1 MSGARLQIRGTPYS
15 LRGPGASFRWIE
27 MSIQLLKSTFVV
39 GGMTLISRVLGFVR
53 DMVTAHFFG
62 ASLGYDA
69 FIVASKI
76 PNFLRRLFAEGA
88 FSQAFVPIL
97 SEYRVTRSQEE
108 VHQFVNRVAGCF
120 ALVLSLVTLIGI
132 LIAPGLI
139 FLFAPGFVTTGTGAR
154 FELASSMLRITF
166 PYILFIS
173 LTAFAGGIL
182 NSYGRFAAPAFTPVF
197 LNIAIII
204 SAIVL
209 APFLAEP
216 VTALAWGIL
225 LGGVIQLLFQWP
237 FLYRLNLLP
246 RPQINWQ
253 DKGVRRILTLM
264 LPALLGVSVNQL
276 NLMLSSVFASFLP
289 IGSVSWL
296 YYAERLME
304 FPLGGFGVALAT
316 VVLPRLA
323 QHHAESEHNGF
334 SVTLDWGLRWIMLIG
349 LPATLGLALLAGPL
363 LTTLFQSGQFTTR
376 DVLMSQP
383 CLVAYAIGILGFMC
397 VKIFGSAYYARQ
409 DIRTPVRFAMVTVV
423 VNVVLSLAFIYP
435 LAQMGLALATS
446 LAALLNASLLGIGL
460 IRRKLYRLQPGWG
473 LFLLRFGLASVAMIA
488 VILYFNPPLE
498 AWFTFSVEK
507 RITTL
512 AFLIL
517 TSGLAYIA
525 TLFATGLRPH
535 HVLVKA

>member
-1 MSGARLQIRGTPYS
+1 
-15 LRGPGASFRWIE
+15 
-27 MSIQLLKSTFVV
+27 
-39 GGMTLISRVLGFVR
+39 MTLISRVLGFVR

-88 FSQAFVPIL
+88 FSQAFVPLL
-97 SEYRVTRSQEE
+97 SEYRVSHSHEE
-108 VHQFVNRVAGCF
+108 VQQFVNRVAGCF
-120 ALVLSLVTLIGI
+120 SMVLALVTLLGI
-132 LIAPGLI
+132 LIAPLLI
-139 FLFAPGFVTTGTGAR
+139 LLFAPGFVTIGTGAR

-166 PYILFIS
+166 PYLLFIS

-182 NSYGRFAAPAFTPVF
+182 NSYGKFAGPAFTPVF
-197 LNIAIII
+197 LNIAIIF

-209 APFLAEP
+209 TPHLSEP
-216 VTALAWGIL
+216 VTALAWGIF

-237 FLYRLNLLP
+237 FLRRLNLLP
-246 RPQINWQ
+246 RPQIHWR
-253 DKGVRRILTLM
+253 DKGVRRILSLM
-264 LPALLGVSVNQL
+264 VPALLGVSVNQL

-289 IGSVSWL
+289 VGSVSWL

-323 QHHAESEHNGF
+323 QHHAESQHDGF
-334 SVTLDWGLRWIMLIG
+334 SVTLDWGLRWVLLVG

-363 LTTLFQSGQFTTR
+363 LTTLFQSGKFTTQ

-383 CLVAYAIGILGFMC
+383 CLVAYAVGILGFMC
-397 VKIFGSAYYARQ
+397 VKIFGSAYYAKQ
-409 DIRTPVRFAMVTVV
+409 DIKTPVLFAMVTVAT
-423 VNVVLSLAFIYP
+423 NALLSLAFVYP

-446 LAALLNASLLGIGL
+446 LAALLNAGLLGVGL
-460 IRRKLYRLQPGWG
+460 VKRGIYQFQPGWQ
-473 LFLLRFGLASVAMIA
+473 LFLLRFGLAAAALAA

-498 AWFTFSVEK
+498 LWFDFSVAK
-507 RITTL
+507 RVATL

-517 TSGLAYIA
+517 AGGLAYVI
-525 TLFATGLRPH
+525 TLFASGLRPH